1 MENQHL
7 VDDSDPQLRRR
18 RDDDTRLAP
27 RPPYIEAPCA
37 DVIDEP
43 GPGLLLEY
51 WDIIRRHW
59 TTLAVAAFLG
69 LLAALLF
76 TLPQTPLYRARASL
90 EIQNLNENFLNLR
103 EVSTTTNQD
112 AASTPETDLQTQV
125 QILQSESVLERVIAR
140 LNLTRQFAEEGGR
153 GRITA
158 WRKALGVSGTPAPPA
173 REDLLGRIAK
183 NLTVQAEPKTR
194 LVEIF
199 YNSPDPQLA
208 AGFTN
213 SLAAEFIQQNLEAR
227 WKTTQQTGEWL
238 TRQMEDVRIKL
249 EKSEDELQVYAN
261 ASGLLFT
268 SEKNNIAEEKLRQL
282 QEELSRAQADRVAA
296 QSKSEAAA
304 MAPAESLPEVLDDK
318 TLGEIQVKLTDLRR
332 QLAELTATL
341 TPAHPSVKKVQAQI
355 AELELTVEA
364 KRHDF
369 VQRIGNEF
377 QAAQRR
383 ENLLSRQYA
392 AQAQLVTEQA
402 AKVAHYNI
410 LRRDVD
416 TNRELYDS
424 MRRSVQEAGVSSAL
438 RASNVRVVDAAFP
451 PTRRYKPSYG
461 LNLALGFLAGSFFG
475 LAFVIMRE
483 RADRSIQAPG
493 QTEGSLGLP
502 ELGVIPAAAAER
514 SRYFAYYRDARRAL
528 PEPAGNGCGA
538 RGGESLP
545 GSLTALCLDFTGN
558 GRDRVELAAARR
570 HSVLAESFRATLTSI
585 LFCGENGDR
594 PRVIVLTSAGPAE
607 GKTTVASNLALALAE
622 TGSPVLLIDG
632 DLRKGRLHE
641 IFHVSNA
648 QGLADVLAAAEPA
661 AGAAD
666 AALDCRGELRSLRA
680 SSGFGSSRATVDL
693 PFTSGSLRLP
703 LPGRLKVLETRYPR
717 VFLLP
722 SGPTPPSIA
731 GLLYSPRTREVLQQ
745 ARQEF
750 HTVLIDSPPMLN
762 LADARVLAKLADG
775 VVLVVRAAQTTRE
788 AAAAAAERLREDGSR
803 VLGAVLNEW
812 DPRRSGYSGY
822 AYAHPYYRF
831 RDAS

>member
-1 MENQHL
+1 MENPIAFDDPSRKRSAPGGL
-7 VDDSDPQLRRR
+7 V
-18 RDDDTRLAP
+18 P
-27 RPPYIEAPCA
+27 RPQYIEAPYSEI
-37 DVIDEP
+37 VEEQ

-51 WDIIRRHW
+51 WDMVRKNAHS
-59 TTLAVAAFLG
+59 LVLAAFFG
-69 LLAALLF
+69 LFAALLF
-76 TLPQTPLYRARASL
+76 TLPQTPVYRARASL

-103 EVSTTTNQD
+103 DVSPTTNEGG
-112 AASTPETDLQTQV
+112 SSPPETDLQTQV

-514 SRYFAYYRDARRAL
+514 SRYFAYYRDAGRAL
-528 PEPAGNGCGA
+528 PEPAGNGSGA

-661 AGAAD
+661 AD

-680 SSGFGSSRATVDL
+680 SSGFGSSRAIVDL